1 MLWTAAR
8 IRQDSNR
15 AESWRSAKTAADM
28 QTKGRFNVESEQ
40 DKQAEPQAEA
50 PKASVAEPET
60 SGDETQQ
67 STDNAAPGASRRRV
81 FIGLGVGAIVIIGAA
96 LAMQRSPGSAK
107 TPSGAVAADITLIT
121 SDRADVDCS
130 AATGI
135 AAYRCGFSD
144 ENMPW
149 HGDEQNK
156 LKPYYTADRHLY
168 LIPGLFLQ
176 PAVQER
182 FKKEPPD
189 KPRDLLK
196 RFTAK
201 CNLKIAGKVSGVRV
215 RWLATGT
222 WSNPEEVEV
231 ATVIDCKVDG

>member
-1 MLWTAAR
+1 M
-8 IRQDSNR
+8 
-15 AESWRSAKTAADM
+15 
-28 QTKGRFNVESEQ
+28 ESEQ
-40 DKQAEPQAEA
+40 DKQANAEPQVEAPKVSAAEPQA
-50 PKASVAEPET
+50 
-60 SGDETQQ
+60 SGDEP
-67 STDNAAPGASRRRV
+67 SKSKDAMPPGASRRRV
-81 FIGLGVGAIVIIGAA
+81 FIGLGVGAVVIIGAA
-96 LAMQRSPGSAK
+96 LAMQRTPGSPASQVGG
-107 TPSGAVAADITLIT
+107 TVAADITLIT
-121 SDRADVDCS
+121 SDRADVDCA
-130 AATGI
+130 AATSI
-135 AAYRCGFSD
+135 APYRCGFSD

-182 FKKEPPD
+182 FKSEPPD

-201 CNLKIAGKVSGVRV
+201 CNLKISGKVGGVRV
-215 RWLATGT
+215 RWLSTGT

-231 ATVIDCKVDG
+231 ATVVDCKVEG

>member
-1 MLWTAAR
+1 
-8 IRQDSNR
+8 
-15 AESWRSAKTAADM
+15 M

-50 PKASVAEPET
+50 PKASVAERET

-67 STDNAAPGASRRRV
+67 SADNTVPGASRRRV

-96 LAMQRSPGSAK
+96 LAMQRSPGSAG

-201 CNLKIAGKVSGVRV
+201 CNLKIAGKVGGVRV

-222 WSNPEEVEV
+222 WGNPEEVEV

>member
-1 MLWTAAR
+1 
-8 IRQDSNR
+8 
-15 AESWRSAKTAADM
+15 
-28 QTKGRFNVESEQ
+28 VESEQ
-40 DKQAEPQAEA
+40 DKQANAEPQADA
-50 PKASVAEPET
+50 PKASTAEQQAAAEEPQV
-60 SGDETQQ
+60 SGDAPEK
-67 STDNAAPGASRRRV
+67 SMDAAPPSTSRRRV
-81 FIGLGVGAIVIIGAA
+81 FIGLGVGAVVIIGAA
-96 LAMQRSPGSAK
+96 LAMQRSPGSEG
-107 TPSGAVAADITLIT
+107 TPGSTVAADITLIT
-121 SDRADVDCS
+121 SDRADVDC
-130 AATGI
+130 AA
-135 AAYRCGFSD
+135 AAGVASYRCGFSD

-156 LKPYYTADRHLY
+156 LKPYYTSDRHLY

-201 CNLKIAGKVSGVRV
+201 CNLKIAGKVGGVRV
-215 RWLATGT
+215 RWLSTGT

-231 ATVIDCKVDG
+231 ATVLDCKIDG

>member
-1 MLWTAAR
+1 
-8 IRQDSNR
+8 
-15 AESWRSAKTAADM
+15 
-28 QTKGRFNVESEQ
+28 
-40 DKQAEPQAEA
+40 
-50 PKASVAEPET
+50 
-60 SGDETQQ
+60 
-67 STDNAAPGASRRRV
+67 
-81 FIGLGVGAIVIIGAA
+81 
-96 LAMQRSPGSAK
+96 
-107 TPSGAVAADITLIT
+107 
-121 SDRADVDCS
+121 
-130 AATGI
+130 
-135 AAYRCGFSD
+135 
-144 ENMPW
+144 MPW

-201 CNLKIAGKVSGVRV
+201 CNLKIAGKVGGVRV

-222 WSNPEEVEV
+222 WGNPEEVEV